1 MGKVK
6 AWKMDCEEKVYDMI
20 TEEMVNECDH
30 VTELYKKIDAQLPD
44 YFPGDVITSV
54 CDETNEY
61 WQQLTKKQRNLDIYR
76 RVHENSTIK

>member
-30 VTELYKKIDAQLPD
+30 VTELYKKIDAQLLTSKSIN
-44 YFPGDVITSV
+44 VITSV
-54 CDETNEY
+54 CDEMWNEY
-61 WQQLTKKQRNLDIYR
+61 WGNYL
-76 RVHENSTIK
+76 